1 MTKIETIF
9 KATIVLMTQINANNM
24 ILDKKPTGL
33 GLKNAYIFS
42 PKFWHWEFENLI
54 KILISIV

>member
-24 ILDKKPTGL
+24 ILDIKPTGTWITL
-33 GLKNAYIFS
+33 NSLKNAYIFS
-42 PKFWHWEFENLI
+42 PKFLH
-54 KILISIV
+54 